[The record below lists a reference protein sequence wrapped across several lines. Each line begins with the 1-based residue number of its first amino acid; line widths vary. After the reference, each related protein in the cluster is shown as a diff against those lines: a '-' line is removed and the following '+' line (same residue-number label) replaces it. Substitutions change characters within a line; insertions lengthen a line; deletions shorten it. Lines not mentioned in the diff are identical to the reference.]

1 MGVTLYRLAAAVS
14 QHQTGTTG
22 PNALI
27 GGSSLM
33 LADEL
38 DYVLGVDSHRDEHT
52 LAVVLRL
59 RAQ

>member
-1 MGVTLYRLAAAVS
+1 LGVTLYRLAVVVS

-22 PNALI
+22 PYELI

-38 DYVLGVDSHRDEHT
+38 DYVLGVDMHRD
-52 LAVVLRL
+52 AARS
-59 RAQ
+59 AP